1 MWQDTIEIWENGMSE
16 IVLQISDEVSLDKI
30 VTLLA
35 PYIAKAEVKEPEGL
49 HGKVWTGEADWLKN
63 SFKVDSFTPL
73 TREEA
78 HALRRDTKH
87 HQAIHL

>member
-1 MWQDTIEIWENGMSE
+1 MSE

-35 PYIAKAEVKEPEGL
+35 PYIDKVEIKEPQEGNHRL
-49 HGKVWTGEADWLKN
+49 GFHGKIWTGKADWLENPFKIG
-63 SFKVDSFTPL
+63 SFIPL

-78 HALRRDTKH
+78 HARKSLP
-87 HQAIHL
+87 

>member
-1 MWQDTIEIWENGMSE
+1 MSE

-35 PYIAKAEVKEPEGL
+35 PYIAKAEVKEPYAQPERL
-49 HGKVWTGEADWLKN
+49 HGKVWTGEADWLK
-63 SFKVDSFTPL
+63 SPFKVDSFTPL

-78 HALRRDTKH
+78 HARKNLP
-87 HQAIHL
+87 